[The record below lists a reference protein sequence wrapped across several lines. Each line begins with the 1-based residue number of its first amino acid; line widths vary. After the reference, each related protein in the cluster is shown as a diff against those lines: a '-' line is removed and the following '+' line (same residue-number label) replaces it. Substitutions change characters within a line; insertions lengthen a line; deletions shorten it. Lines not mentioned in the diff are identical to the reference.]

1 VLKDRL
7 LKIAE
12 HYGLTPNKFSEI
24 IGMSRAFIKNINEEI
39 STKPMRNIL
48 LKFPEVNIVWLLTG
62 EGEMILKNTNAEIE
76 TTEKTS
82 PEFLLEYLKEKDKT
96 IGDLREEI
104 GRLKQ
109 ELLSHEQR
117 EGSYD
122 LDVNDRNAAEKE
134 IEYKKSK

>member
-1 VLKDRL
+1 
-7 LKIAE
+7 
-12 HYGLTPNKFSEI
+12 
-24 IGMSRAFIKNINEEI
+24 MNEEI

-62 EGEMILKNTNAEIE
+62 EGEMILKDTNTDFE

-109 ELLSHEQR
+109 ELLSYEQR
-117 EGSYD
+117 EGSST
-122 LDVNDRNAAEKE
+122 LDVNVRNAAEKE
-134 IEYKKSK
+134 VEYKKSK

>member
-1 VLKDRL
+1 MKERIDKLIKALNISGREFSRSIGKSESFSRTITGSIGSDVLV
-7 LKIAE
+7 
-12 HYGLTPNKFSEI
+12 EI
-24 IGMSRAFIKNINEEI
+24 IR
-39 STKPMRNIL
+39 TY
-48 LKFPEVNIVWLLTG
+48 PEVNLSWLITG
-62 EGEMILKNTNAEIE
+62 KGEMFNKNTNAEIE

-109 ELLSHEQR
+109 ELLSYEQR
-117 EGSYD
+117 EGSST
-122 LDVNDRNAAEKE
+122 LDVNIRNAAEKE

>member
-1 VLKDRL
+1 MKERIDKLIKALNISGREFSRSIGKSESFSRTITGSIGSDVLV
-7 LKIAE
+7 
-12 HYGLTPNKFSEI
+12 EI
-24 IGMSRAFIKNINEEI
+24 IR
-39 STKPMRNIL
+39 TY
-48 LKFPEVNIVWLLTG
+48 PEVNLSWLIIG
-62 EGEMILKNTNAEIE
+62 EGEMFNKNTNAEIE

-109 ELLSHEQR
+109 QLLSHEQR

-122 LDVNDRNAAEKE
+122 LDVNVRNAAEKE